1 MRLELPDTLARQAE
15 LVADLVQRLRLTGQ
29 AVVMVDNQP
38 LAVGQL
44 AERVPDEAAATDAL
58 ELVPGRLEGA
68 GIGDQVAEFGLLAVR
83 AEELVELN
91 GGARNAQRLLDLVG
105 AETRCRDELV
115 ARLPSSASSRCVAC
129 SILRR
134 RSRA

>member
-58 ELVPGRLEGA
+58 ELVLGRLEGA

-83 AEELVELN
+83 ASIW
-91 GGARNAQRLLDLVG
+91 GALRPVAATSSSRVG
-105 AETRCRDELV
+105 C
-115 ARLPSSASSRCVAC
+115 LPSSASSRCAAC